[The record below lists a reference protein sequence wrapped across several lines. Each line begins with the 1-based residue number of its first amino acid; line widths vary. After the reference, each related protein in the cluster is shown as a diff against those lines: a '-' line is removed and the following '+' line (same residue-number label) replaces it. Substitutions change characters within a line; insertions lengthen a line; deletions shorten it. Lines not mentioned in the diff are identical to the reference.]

1 VSAVGFSGVDTFTYT
16 LRDTGL
22 DGVAGNADDLADTG
36 TVSITVGP
44 SGWFID
50 NTAQAGG
57 NGTHAHPFN
66 SIAAFNAAQ
75 GTLNGPDTGDF
86 IYLRQGTGTYSGA
99 DGINLANGQTLIG
112 AGQDLVVNGVTI
124 ETHTAA
130 PTIEVT
136 GAGGEGVLLAQNNTL
151 KGFNISSPVSA
162 ADGSGEGGGSAGTP
176 PISSVPI
183 PGPGQAVD
191 TDRGGTPNAPLVSLS
206 PSGSS
211 EQGVQPAGGGAALPA
226 PFTATAGSISG

>member
-1 VSAVGFSGVDTFTYT
+1 
-16 LRDTGL
+16 
-22 DGVAGNADDLADTG
+22 
-36 TVSITVGP
+36 
-44 SGWFID
+44 
-50 NTAQAGG
+50 
-57 NGTHAHPFN
+57 
-66 SIAAFNAAQ
+66 

-151 KGFNISSPVSA
+151 KGFNTSSRVAS
-162 ADGSGEGGGSAGTP
+162 ADGREAGGGGVASPT
-176 PISSVPI
+176 IRSVPI
-183 PGPGQAVD
+183 PGTAQGVD
-191 TDRGGTPNAPLVSLS
+191 IDGGGTLNVPLVSRS
-206 PSGSS
+206 SGGSG
-211 EQGVQPAGGGAALPA
+211 ERGVQLGGGGAALPG